1 MKTMMKIAAPS
12 KCYPSP
18 SICFPVHRIV
28 QSRILRRG
36 VIDVVV
42 MLVHG
47 SYYGYIY
54 VVRVMIIVD
63 VNLLMMMM
71 LLLI

>member
-1 MKTMMKIAAPS
+1 MRTMMKIAVPS
-12 KCYPSP
+12 KCCPNP
-18 SICFPVHRIV
+18 LICFPVHRIV

-47 SYYGYIY
+47 SYCGCIY
-54 VVRVMIIVD
+54 VVRVMIID
-63 VNLLMMMM
+63 AVNSLMMMM
-71 LLLI
+71 LLI

>member
-1 MKTMMKIAAPS
+1 MRTMMKIAAPS

-18 SICFPVHRIV
+18 LICFPVHRIV

-47 SYYGYIY
+47 SYCGCIY
-54 VVRVMIIVD
+54 VVRVMIID
-63 VNLLMMMM
+63 AVNLLLMM

>member
-1 MKTMMKIAAPS
+1 MKIAAPS
-12 KCYPSP
+12 KCCPNP
-18 SICFPVHRIV
+18 LICFPVHRIV

-36 VIDVVV
+36 VIDAVW

-47 SYYGYIY
+47 SYCGYIY
-54 VVRVMIIVD
+54 VVRVMIID
-63 VNLLMMMM
+63 VNLLMM